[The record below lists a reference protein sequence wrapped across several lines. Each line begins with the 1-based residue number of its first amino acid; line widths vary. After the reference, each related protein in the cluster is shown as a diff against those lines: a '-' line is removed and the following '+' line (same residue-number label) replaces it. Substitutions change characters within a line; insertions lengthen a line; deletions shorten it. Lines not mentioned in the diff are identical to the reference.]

1 MFIVTKLD
9 RLARS
14 VLDLTAI
21 VQKLSAK
28 KVDLV
33 VIDQAIDTTTATGRL
48 MLHVL
53 AALAEFERELIK
65 ERAADGIA
73 RAKQAGV
80 KFGREAKLTAEE
92 TEALKAQFAAGH
104 SRPKLAQEF
113 GISRATVYRLCATDC
128 APMQESAEPAME

>member
-1 MFIVTKLD
+1 MQLDKLAMAGAEKLFQEKKTGASREQREELGRALDFVREGDVFIVTKLD

-21 VQKLSAK
+21 VQKLAIK

-33 VIDQAIDTTTATGRL
+33 VTDQAIDTTTPTGRL

-73 RAKQAGV
+73 RAK
-80 KFGREAKLTAEE
+80 
-92 TEALKAQFAAGH
+92 AA
-104 SRPKLAQEF
+104 
-113 GISRATVYRLCATDC
+113 
-128 APMQESAEPAME
+128 